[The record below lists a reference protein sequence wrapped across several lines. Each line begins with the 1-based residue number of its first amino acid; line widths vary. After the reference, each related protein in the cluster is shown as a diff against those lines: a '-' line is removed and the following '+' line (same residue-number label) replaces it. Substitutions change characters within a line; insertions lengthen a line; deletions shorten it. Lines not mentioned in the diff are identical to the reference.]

1 MPACGR
7 PLTAPVRSARG
18 SFLESKHMTAM
29 IANALIPIFAGLL
42 LGYLA
47 GILRAMDNQ
56 NVQTLNTFVTSFA
69 IPCSIFLAVANTPMR
84 DLRAQ
89 AAPALVLALAYTTL
103 YAISFFWSRSR
114 QHLTTADS
122 SLIALTVVFPN
133 SAAVGL
139 PLLASV

>member
-1 MPACGR
+1 MAA
-7 PLTAPVRSARG
+7 T
-18 SFLESKHMTAM
+18 

-47 GILRAMDNQ
+47 GVWHAMDNQ

-69 IPCSIFLAVANTPMR
+69 IPCSIFLSVANTPMR

-89 AAPALVLALAYTTL
+89 AAPGLVLAIAYTTL

-114 QHLTTADS
+114 QHLTAADS
-122 SLIALTVVFPN
+122 DRTWP
-133 SAAVGL
+133 
-139 PLLASV
+139 